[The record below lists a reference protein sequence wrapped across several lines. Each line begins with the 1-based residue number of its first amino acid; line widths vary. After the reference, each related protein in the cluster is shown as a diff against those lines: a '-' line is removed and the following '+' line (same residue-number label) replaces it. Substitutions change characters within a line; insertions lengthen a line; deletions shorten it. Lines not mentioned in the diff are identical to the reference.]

1 MKKQAGY
8 HIFIAVFIL
17 LCLVPSVGMLLPE
30 RETAGANEILTPL
43 PALRDAEGTL
53 NTDYL
58 TNLTDYVEDRFF
70 LRQDLVTAWSALNQ
84 RLLHTSIADSVLL
97 GRDGW
102 LYFGETLDDYTGAAP
117 MTAGETAAAAHN
129 LALVSEYCAGQGAA
143 FLFTVAPNK
152 NSIYPQHMPD
162 LPVFSAHKNAEALAE
177 ALAEEGVAYYD
188 LFAALRNREETLYF
202 RQDSHWNSK
211 GAALAADGINAALGR
226 QSNYFAGPFQPSAVH
241 RSDLYAMLYPAGA
254 WLEEDQCYGGELT
267 FDYEAPVRSENDL
280 NIRTTSG
287 GSGSLLMFRDSFG
300 GLLYPYLADSFGKA
314 HFSRAAAYRLDQIA
328 VREADFVVVELVER
342 NLRWLLENV
351 PVMPAPL
358 RTGMEAAQT
367 LDTPAALT
375 AEAAQALPGY
385 VLIRGT
391 LPAIPDDGSLL
402 YLQTAEECYEAFR
415 LEADGFGLYVPE
427 SILAEPSGLVCT
439 AAGERVSIPAVYHDI
454 LEENQ

>member
-8 HIFIAVFIL
+8 SIFIAVFLL
-17 LCLVPSVGMLLPE
+17 LCLVPSVGMLFPD
-30 RETAGANEILTPL
+30 RRTAGANEVLTPL

-58 TNLTDYVEDRFF
+58 TKLTDYVEDRFF

-84 RLLHTSIADSVLL
+84 RLLHTSIADNVLL
-97 GRDGW
+97 GKDGW

-143 FLFTVAPNK
+143 FLFTIAPNK

-162 LPVFSAHKNAEALAE
+162 LPVFSEHKNAEALAE

-188 LFAALRNREETLYF
+188 LFTALRSQEETLYF

-211 GAALAADGINAALGR
+211 GAALAADGVNAALRR
-226 QSNYFAGPFQPSAVH
+226 QSSYFTGPFQPSAVH
-241 RSDLYAMLYPAGA
+241 RSDLYAMLYPAGT
-254 WLEEDQCYGGELT
+254 WLEEDQCYGEELA
-267 FDYEAPVRSENDL
+267 FEYEAPVRSENDL
-280 NIRTTSG
+280 NIRTVSG

-358 RTGMEAAQT
+358 RADMEAAQA
-367 LDTPAALT
+367 LDASVALT

-385 VLIRGT
+385 VLVQGT
-391 LPAIPDDGSLL
+391 LPVTPDDGSLL
-402 YLQTAEECYEAFR
+402 YLRTAEGCYEAFR
-415 LEADGFGLYVPE
+415 LETDGFGLYVPE
-427 SILAEPSGLVCT
+427 SVLTEASSLVCT
-439 AAGERVSIPAVYHDI
+439 VTGGLVSLPAAYSV
-454 LEENQ
+454 LEEAQ

>member
-1 MKKQAGY
+1 MQKQAGY
-8 HIFIAVFIL
+8 SVFIAVFLL
-17 LCLVPSVGMLLPE
+17 LCLVPSVGMLLPD
-30 RETAGANEILTPL
+30 RQTAGANEILTPL
-43 PALRDAEGTL
+43 PALRDAEGTF

-58 TNLTDYVEDRFF
+58 TSLTDYVEDRFF

-84 RLLHTSIADSVLL
+84 RLLHTSIADNVLL
-97 GRDGW
+97 GKDGW

-129 LALVSEYCAGQGAA
+129 LALVSEYCGSQGAA
-143 FLFTVAPNK
+143 FLFTIAPNK

-162 LPVFSAHKNAEALAE
+162 LPVFSAHKNAEALAA

-188 LFAALRNREETLYF
+188 LFAALKGQEETLYF

-226 QSNYFAGPFQPSAVH
+226 QSSYFAGPFQPSAIH
-241 RSDLYAMLYPAGA
+241 RSDLYAMLYPAGT
-254 WLEEDQCYGGELT
+254 WLEEDQCYGGELI

-280 NIRTTSG
+280 NIRTASG

-328 VREADFVVVELVER
+328 VRDADFVVVELVER

-358 RTGMEAAQT
+358 CTDTEADQA
-367 LDTPAALT
+367 LDTPVALT
-375 AEAAQALPGY
+375 TEAAQALPGY
-385 VLIRGT
+385 VLVQGA
-391 LPAIPDDGSLL
+391 LPVTPDDGSRL
-402 YLQTAEECYEAFR
+402 YFRTAEGCYEAFR

-427 SILAEPSGLVCT
+427 NVLTETSGLVCT
-439 AAGERVSIPAVYHDI
+439 VAGRLVSFSTVY
-454 LEENQ
+454 